1 MKKFLFSLVA
11 IAVIAGFAN
20 SAAAQGGLAI
30 GAKVGTL
37 GPGVELSGYLVENL
51 NIRGGFNY
59 LPYSYE
65 FEDGGIN
72 YDADLTMQS
81 GLILLDW
88 HMFGNNFRLSAGLT
102 INDNMLEGTGTTTE
116 PEEIGGNLYTPA
128 EVGTLKGKA
137 TFDQLAPYVGIGYG
151 NAVADDVALSFIFDL
166 GVIFQGTPD
175 IELTSDG
182 TMANDPQFQ
191 ADLKQQEQ
199 EFQDEAD
206 VFKIYPVLSFGI
218 AYYFW

>member
-11 IAVIAGFAN
+11 MAVIAGFAK

-116 PEEIGGNLYTPA
+116 PEEIGDNLYTPA
-128 EVGTLKGKA
+128 ELGTIKGKA
-137 TFDQLAPYVGIGYG
+137 TFDQLAPYVGSGYG
-151 NAVADDVALSFIFDL
+151 NAVADDVSLSFIFDL

-175 IELTSDG
+175 IELTADG
-182 TMANDPQFQ
+182 TMANDPQLQ
-191 ADLKQQEQ
+191 ADLKEQEK

>member
-11 IAVIAGFAN
+11 MAVIAGFAK

-116 PEEIGGNLYTPA
+116 PEEIGDNLYTPA
-128 EVGTLKGKA
+128 ELGTIKGKA

-151 NAVADDVALSFIFDL
+151 NAVADDVSLSFIFDL

-175 IELTSDG
+175 IELTADG
-182 TMANDPQFQ
+182 TMANDPQLQ
-191 ADLKQQEQ
+191 ADLKEQEK